1 MSGATR
7 TPSSSLT
14 FPSFSSL
21 SPAWHDPLFQE
32 LGGGGWGVSGGG
44 FLDHLCIFSFSKQP
58 FLLKITTLLTS
69 VRTQS
74 HCIQKQGSECGVPG
88 VSLGAHGVRNP
99 EEFIRG
105 LQKLVGVGK
114 KRGER
119 GRNGIQV
126 KYFLKPSQQSKTVLV
141 RGKCYSSNGR

>member
-1 MSGATR
+1 M
-7 TPSSSLT
+7 TPYFRSL
-14 FPSFSSL
+14 
-21 SPAWHDPLFQE
+21 AE
-32 LGGGGWGVSGGG
+32 GEGGVSGGG

>member
-1 MSGATR
+1 M
-7 TPSSSLT
+7 TPYFRSL
-14 FPSFSSL
+14 
-21 SPAWHDPLFQE
+21 AE
-32 LGGGGWGVSGGG
+32 GEGGVSVGG

-105 LQKLVGVGK
+105 LQKQQLILRSAVSHFFQNSLQVTEKLPAADIHHERRFLNGHLVLGGQ
-114 KRGER
+114 RGPFEQR
-119 GRNGIQV
+119 
-126 KYFLKPSQQSKTVLV
+126 
-141 RGKCYSSNGR
+141 